1 MNSKS
6 LKSGFGIGSLIFIAA
21 AVIALPVRTLQFFTV
36 LESGTGFY
44 SENDWSV
51 MLLSAV
57 AAAAVIA
64 ILIYGIINRKKLDY
78 SLEQTKRPG
87 FGILSLTAAVGAL
100 ADSAK
105 CMLSVTDSSSA
116 SAESEGAVGF
126 IFLLQAVFAL
136 LSAIYFA
143 SLGLSCLS
151 GKSGGREYKIIS
163 LAPVLWS
170 IFRLVF
176 RFTRTISYLRVSDL
190 MFEMLMLVFMI
201 MFFFA
206 FAQVNSQINAKGKE
220 WKIASYG
227 LPAALFALICFVPR
241 FIVTL
246 SGNTQLLCENSP
258 VEYCDIAVAL
268 FIISAVFTRVTDKLP
283 EQSET
288 TTPEE

>member
-36 LESGTGFY
+36 LEGGTGFY
-44 SENDWSV
+44 SETDWSV
-51 MLLSAV
+51 LLLSAV
-57 AAAAVIA
+57 VAAAVIT
-64 ILIYGIINRKKLDY
+64 ILACGIIKRKKLDY
-78 SLEQTKRPG
+78 SLETAKRPG

-105 CMLSVTDSSSA
+105 CMLSVTDSSYGD
-116 SAESEGAVGF
+116 AEGTAGM
-126 IFLLQAVFAL
+126 IFLLQAAFAL
-136 LSAIYFA
+136 LSAIYFV
-143 SLGLSCLS
+143 SLGISCLS
-151 GKSGGREYKIIS
+151 GKSGGKEYKIIS
-163 LAPVLWS
+163 LSPVLWS

-206 FAQVNSQINAKGKE
+206 FAQANSQIGAKGRE
-220 WKIASYG
+220 WKIAAYG

-241 FIVTL
+241 FIVVL
-246 SGNTQLLCENSP
+246 AGSSELLCADSP
-258 VEYCDIAVAL
+258 VEYCDIAMAL

-283 EQSET
+283 EQAENTSSE
-288 TTPEE
+288 E